1 MTLLTVWPDDRPG
14 HVLLRTEDTAAITA
28 ELARIG
34 AGFARWPLSG
44 AGETSEPGVLASYQ
58 DRIDARITGP
68 GYHAVDVL
76 TGEPGLAERSAN
88 GAEDRFFVQG
98 SAVWY
103 LHTGREVHAVLC
115 EPGDLL
121 TIPAHT
127 RHWHDGGLRPDHVTI
142 RVRHPAAAAGAVPPA
157 PVVTTDFPDFETLV
171 AGRSG
176 TWPVLSR

>member
-1 MTLLTVWPDDRPG
+1 MTLLTVWPDDQPD
-14 HVLLRTEDTAAITA
+14 HVLLRTEDTGAITA
-28 ELARIG
+28 ELARVG

-44 AGETSEPGVLASYQ
+44 SVEGEAGLLARYQ

-76 TGEPGLAERSAN
+76 FGEPGLAERSAS
-88 GAEDRFFVQG
+88 GAEDRFFAHG

-103 LHTGREVHAVLC
+103 LHVGHEVHAVLC

-121 TIPAHT
+121 AIPAHV
-127 RHWHDGGLRPDHVTI
+127 RHWHDGGARPEHVTI
-142 RVRHPAAAAGAVPPA
+142 RVRHPAEAAVAAPSA
-157 PVVTTDFPDFETLV
+157 PVAVADFPGFEALV
-171 AGRSG
+171 AERAD